1 MLGNMQILQSR
12 LITCYIL
19 IYLFF
24 LLKICFKQAKK
35 KHIYIHLINILK
47 TKNQVGKAN
56 RAERPCVCVGIIGD
70 LVLVCIRLVLLMEGV
85 EHMCTASR
93 LQGKC
98 STD

>member
-1 MLGNMQILQSR
+1 MLY
-12 LITCYIL
+12 TYIL
-19 IYLFF
+19 IFF
-24 LLKICFKQAKK
+24 AQDMLQTSKK

-47 TKNQVGKAN
+47 TKNQGGKAN